1 MNIIGIAGRNEDGT
15 SAGSGKD
22 TAADVLVDRFGFTKM
37 GFADALKRTV
47 MQLWPLFT
55 EEILWGPSHLRETA
69 FPEYGGLTARRA
81 CQFVGTEI
89 GRELDPYVWIRKAR
103 GVWAALSYGGCSYD
117 RTRGVF
123 ISDAPPPAGIAV
135 ADTRFENEG
144 DAVHEDRGR
153 IWRIDRQSTGAL
165 VGEAVRHRSEA
176 GIPDLK
182 VDGIIRNDRSLED
195 FQETV
200 EQFAEIAGFKM
211 VQR

>member
-1 MNIIGIAGRNEDGT
+1 MNIIGIAGRNEDG
-15 SAGSGKD
+15 SSIGSGKD
-22 TAADVLVDRFGFTKM
+22 TAADILVDRFGFTKM

-47 MQLWPLFT
+47 KQLWPLFT
-55 EEILWGPSHLRETA
+55 EESLWGPSHLRGTA

-89 GRELDPYVWIRKAR
+89 GRELDPYIWIRKAR
-103 GVWAALSYGGCSYD
+103 EVWVDLSHGNCSYH
-117 RTRGVF
+117 RTRG
-123 ISDAPPPAGIAV
+123 IYPSDAPPPAGVVV

-144 DAVHEDRGR
+144 DAIHEDRGR
-153 IWRIDRQSTGAL
+153 IWLVDRARGL
-165 VGEAVRHRSEA
+165 VNQTANHRSEA
-176 GIPDLK
+176 GLPGRLI
-182 VDGIIRNDRSLED
+182 DGIIRNDRDLES